1 MIDCNCFE
9 WNGPCA
15 GVRSYQELNNILFGA
30 HQRVRNNNPQTFDE
44 KVVDKLPLAPTD
56 ASIIEMA
63 EGVGFSQG
71 WTAVAKAARRP
82 KAGPPQSGNIAQMMG
97 LAKAPPVAGPP
108 AAPAASAASAPLMA
122 APAPVP
128 LVAAPAAPAPPAPV
142 VAAPVPTVAAIPA
155 APVPPEAGGA
165 DDVGGAGDELVCVIC
180 MDVISEAEGIQTLPC
195 NHKLHLSRFN
205 DWHSQATNI
214 QNPDHCP
221 MGCHRSRQSAAAPA
235 AANAAD
241 EGWEVLEAENMG
253 S

>member
-1 MIDCNCFE
+1 M
-9 WNGPCA
+9 
-15 GVRSYQELNNILFGA
+15 R
-30 HQRVRNNNPQTFDE
+30 
-44 KVVDKLPLAPTD
+44 
-56 ASIIEMA
+56 
-63 EGVGFSQG
+63 
-71 WTAVAKAARRP
+71 
-82 KAGPPQSGNIAQMMG
+82 QS
-97 LAKAPPVAGPP
+97 L
-108 AAPAASAASAPLMA
+108 L
-122 APAPVP
+122 
-128 LVAAPAAPAPPAPV
+128 LL
-142 VAAPVPTVAAIPA
+142 
-155 APVPPEAGGA
+155 PPEAGGA